1 MGNNLKAEISKKIYE
16 MKDYI
21 DSFNYEK
28 SKEIYEKIKLE
39 LIKIEKEDDIN
50 ETANYLILSHTKPN
64 IGIKF
69 NSLITNLR
77 AKDKLTYLFKLIYE
91 NELAQSIDK
100 NEEENTSNSL
110 LFRRQKSD
118 KNNFEK
124 MMNDIN
130 IKMNRIIIVDKYIEF
145 LQFKS
150 LMFEKIA
157 EKYFN
162 LGSLIYSNYSTNKNL
177 LSTQLQEVINLFNQ
191 CIENYQKTGNQKIKL
206 EEYSSALERVKAH
219 QDILRGREYIRQEKY
234 DDALKCF
241 EQIKINVSN
250 IVEEKNKGVYFC
262 YEKLAEIKEEEKNY
276 EKAIEYYM
284 LIDNKFK
291 IFELKIKI
299 NENLIIN
306 CIKQK
311 KFEKTFEYFKNIF
324 DLVNEVQN
332 REFIELK
339 FSKIFIIFVELIV
352 KLAII
357 SYQHNNLKY
366 YIETLENIKADI
378 ENEGI
383 NSEVKHLLFELKM
396 LEKNDENFYFEHI
409 KASNNLGNSEI
420 KQRFN
425 LSILII
431 KYFKSKTLET
441 FSILL
446 RKDIKL
452 EYMTSDGFMVLI
464 SYLKEKNNLNDLF
477 LISKLVYK
485 IIVSVGLFKRIE
497 YFNIIGFKIQEI
509 IKIPDIEKDS
519 KYNDVMEY
527 LILSFQEIMLNN
539 SKINKYDGP
548 KKIMR
553 SLILKSNQFVITIS
567 RSLIFLSSTG
577 VSLEKDI
584 LDIIAS
590 YLAKNE
596 NDNLLQTLFSQC
608 QLDPKI
614 IYDYLNSIYN
624 ILFNYQKI
632 NIKNKNEKIERIF
645 LFLMSLPEDVISSR
659 ASIVNLEKYITH
671 MEINPFCY
679 KLIEKIPIAKRSIK
693 LTSILAKYNEQK
705 TQPNLNKE
713 QEDIKYLYD
722 FVSSITKDDL
732 PQLEKNLDDPYY
744 VEKLIYYLKHQEFLF
759 NYLNLEEIC
768 KHFSSSTKEL
778 FNLLIDNE
786 IKFDEKALFN
796 LLNGFYKNSEKEIK
810 ETFILFEKIKQY
822 QINFPFAI
830 EVNLKIEEF
839 LNKKEY
845 DKFRQFDIKL
855 NEIFNDFTYL
865 NGFAQQHK
873 TFILYLLKLSDPE
886 KRNEIYK
893 KMMSFLVEKYFDI
906 GTDIYQEILMN
917 ISQKEFIKMIQT
929 IFSTKKISN
938 KIKKLTKEKL
948 YYNLIE
954 ADNKIEIIKSFKFFI
969 DFIILPDELLE
980 YLISF
985 LENEIDNHELY
996 NEIIFVLGNYFST
1009 NKKKQEEYLNIIIAL
1024 ISEKDLYK
1032 YILDVIKNLKSNNE
1046 IFYLYSC
1053 LNYINF
1059 NTDIPKNEGEIL
1071 EIPINIIANIIKSLN
1086 SKINKKSFFENLN
1099 YLNLFYKY
1107 DIFCPQ
1113 RDKVIRK
1120 LYFND
1125 KNNSLNKLILICS
1138 EN

>member
-219 QDILRGREYIRQEKY
+219 QDILRGREYIRQKKY

-306 CIKQK
+306 CIKQQ

-425 LSILII
+425 LSFLII

-441 FSILL
+441 LSILL

-477 LISKLVYK
+477 LISKLLYK
-485 IIVSVGLFKRIE
+485 IIVSVGLFKRVE

-590 YLAKNE
+590 YLTTNE

-705 TQPNLNKE
+705 TQPNLNVE

-865 NGFAQQHK
+865 NGFAEQHK